1 MARTATTAN
10 ENVEMYLKYVYLL
23 TRDSKEAAHTGELSK
38 LLGVSPASVTEM
50 LEKLAAQ
57 KLLKHTK
64 YQGARLTPQG
74 RRIAVSI
81 LQRHCVMEWFL
92 AKKLKVP
99 RTRFHDEACEMEH
112 ALSPDTS
119 RRLRALTDQ
128 PDTCPDCYD
137 LKRLHCRYLV
147 PK

>member
-1 MARTATTAN
+1 MARSENGAN
-10 ENVEMYLKYVYLL
+10 ETVEMYLKYVYLL
-23 TRDSKEAAHTGELSK
+23 TRDTKDAAHTGELSK

-50 LEKLAAQ
+50 LEKLSGQ
-57 KLLKHTK
+57 KLLNHTK
-64 YQGARLTPQG
+64 YQGARLTPRG
-74 RRIAVSI
+74 RRIAVNI

-99 RTRFHDEACEMEH
+99 SRRFHEEACEMEH
-112 ALSPDTS
+112 AVSPDTA

-128 PDTCPDCYD
+128 PATCPDCYD
-137 LKRLHCRYLV
+137 LKRLHCRYLS